1 MQISI
6 TIDDKMIGQL
16 DVIAREKD
24 RSRSKM
30 IQILIKDY
38 LMKHNYTEGVCISY
52 GCNFVAGAIGNY
64 KYCADCAIVGDE
76 E

>member
-16 DVIAREKD
+16 DVIAREQD

-38 LMKHNYTEGVCISY
+38 LMKYNYENGSQ
-52 GCNFVAGAIGNY
+52 
-64 KYCADCAIVGDE
+64 GDKS
-76 E
+76 

>member
-16 DVIAREKD
+16 DVIARSKD

-38 LMKHNYTEGVCISY
+38 LQKYNYDGE
-52 GCNFVAGAIGNY
+52 
-64 KYCADCAIVGDE
+64 KKDE
-76 E
+76 

>member
-6 TIDDKMIGQL
+6 TIDDNIIGQL
-16 DVIAREKD
+16 DVIARQKD

-38 LMKHNYTEGVCISY
+38 LMKER
-52 GCNFVAGAIGNY
+52 A
-64 KYCADCAIVGDE
+64 KK
-76 E
+76 

>member
-1 MQISI
+1 MRVSI

-38 LMKHNYTEGVCISY
+38 LMKERS
-52 GCNFVAGAIGNY
+52 
-64 KYCADCAIVGDE
+64 KRQ
-76 E
+76 